1 MIILQLTNKEK
12 INFIENYKNDSFEC
26 EIIESRKLGG
36 DEIVFQIIITAV
48 SIASPY
54 IVDYFKDSNKKNDYI
69 TLIKDGVK
77 IMFEDEKELRKFLKK
92 NSKKKN
98 D

>member
-1 MIILQLTNKEK
+1 MIILQLTNEEK
-12 INFIENYKNDSFEC
+12 INFIELYIKDSFEY
-26 EIIESRKLGG
+26 EIIESKKLGG

-54 IVDYFKDSNKKNDYI
+54 IIDYFKNSKKKNDYI
-69 TLIKDGVK
+69 TLIQNGVK
-77 IMFEDEKELRKFLKK
+77 IMFKEEKELIKFLKK
-92 NSKKKN
+92 NSKSKN